1 MSCIIGSFLCCHLL
15 YLIIYLIIPK
25 VEVYSYESDYDSHS
39 CKMLGIFPNDFSQVA
54 TSQGYFPKWQL
65 LKCAISQAATSQV
78 CSSRSTFKV
87 QSSAPN
93 CSLWCLREPNLTF
106 GKLHIWGVATWENTL
121 GKLLLRKKVPNTCRN
136 CFFPL
141 NC

>member
-1 MSCIIGSFLCCHLL
+1 MFSLLYLTLVMSCIIGSFLCCHLL
-15 YLIIYLIIPK
+15 YLIIFLIIPK

-39 CKMLGIFPNDFSQVA
+39 CKSVLAAAHLATELGPH
-54 TSQGYFPKWQL
+54 
-65 LKCAISQAATSQV
+65 
-78 CSSRSTFKV
+78 
-87 QSSAPN
+87 

-136 CFFPL
+136 CFFSL
-141 NC
+141 ELLKSLTQSKQSRIWSFSLIEKT